1 MLPLDLKGLSAAS
14 LQGVAT
20 NLATGLQSKSL
31 HTSHIEKSGYVVRG
45 PTVGTTP
52 GPECMQ
58 LRVSEFWS
66 IASQDSDRHVI
77 QLQRSTSCQSQH
89 ELRGVGSQHYKGCAP
104 RSNVWPSPNV
114 LPASEPASLQV
125 FTRCV
130 LRSANL
136 SARAVF
142 VLSLV
147 LLLPGWSRRPMD
159 DTNWSGA
166 RKSDECYG
174 ALLSVCLQSS
184 GRRHAT
190 HSTAAGC

>member
-1 MLPLDLKGLSAAS
+1 M
-14 LQGVAT
+14 T
-20 NLATGLQSKSL
+20 NLAIRLQTKSL
-31 HTSHIEKSGYVVRG
+31 PYEALPLVRRLAQRA
-45 PTVGTTP
+45 
-52 GPECMQ
+52 CNC
-58 LRVSEFWS
+58 EFQNLG
-66 IASQDSDRHVI
+66 ASSQNSDRHDL

-89 ELRGVGSQHYKGCAP
+89 ELRGVGAQHYKGCAP

-147 LLLPGWSRRPMD
+147 HLLPGWSRRPMD
-159 DTNWSGA
+159 DAEWSGA

-190 HSTAAGC
+190 HSTEAGC